1 MDQPHLLDLTNKI
14 QHLLGTAY
22 CKGRNYQITSSVK
35 GSLDNLS
42 QHSRIVR
49 PLSVAS
55 VSIGRFHNNISCL
68 FNIYRILNQRL
79 IKITDITGKYDFFL
93 FVILGEPDLNTT
105 GTKKMSCIYKTYL
118 YSFCRF
124 NNLIVRTSDKVP
136 KHSHGI
142 FHSIS
147 RYKFRLAFSAA
158 LTVSPFCLKHLDVCT
173 VTKHNITEIAGRLC
187 CIDRSLI
194 TLGIQSG
201 KIS

>member
-1 MDQPHLLDLTNKI
+1 MT
-14 QHLLGTAY
+14 
-22 CKGRNYQITSSVK
+22 
-35 GSLDNLS
+35 
-42 QHSRIVR
+42 
-49 PLSVAS
+49 S
-55 VSIGRFHNNISCL
+55 VSIGRFHNNIICL

-93 FVILGEPDLNTT
+93 FIILGEPDLNAA

-124 NNLIVRTSDKVP
+124 NNLIVRTSDKIP

-158 LTVSPFCLKHLDVCT
+158 LAVSPFCLKHLDVCT

-187 CIDRSLI
+187 CVDRSLI